1 MTQLAISPAIRG
13 RGFVFAISAAVLLA
27 ACTTAGYDGAH
38 QSAPTGAAQSTVAA
52 SAAPASAYR
61 NATTSYSPESERYP
75 AIVENGWQ
83 QAAETPLSTIAMEVD
98 TAAYSRLRR
107 MIKDG
112 FLPPRDALRIE
123 EMVNYFNYAYTGP
136 SDPAK
141 PFAVSADVLPSPWN
155 SETRLLHVGIK
166 AWEPTRAVERPPA
179 NLVFLVDVSGSMGPQ
194 DRLPLVKRSL
204 KLLVEQLRPQDH
216 AALVVYAGSASVV
229 LEATPGSRKG
239 DLLRA
244 IENLSAGGSTAGGAG
259 LNLAY
264 RLAERNFDPN
274 SVNRVLL
281 FSDGDFNVGASDSG
295 SIGDLISGKRE
306 SGVYLS
312 VFTVGTGNLNDRIAQ
327 ALAQQG
333 NGIAAYLDGL
343 GEARRL
349 FENQLTAT
357 LTPVANDV
365 KAQIEFN
372 PRQVSE
378 YRLIGYETRRLAN
391 RDFTNDR
398 VDAGEV
404 GAGHSVTL
412 LYEFRPNGGASVQR
426 PLRYQTATADPRTES
441 PRVPG
446 VTLGAQSNEF
456 AFLSIRYKLPNHQ
469 VAQEMSHPIG
479 FDDAHTSVAATPRET
494 RFATA
499 VAAFGLALRGASD
512 LGSFD
517 LGQVARLADGARGP
531 DPQGERAEFLRLV
544 RDAESL
550 LKTSGN

>member
-1 MTQLAISPAIRG
+1 
-13 RGFVFAISAAVLLA
+13 
-27 ACTTAGYDGAH
+27 
-38 QSAPTGAAQSTVAA
+38 
-52 SAAPASAYR
+52 
-61 NATTSYSPESERYP
+61 
-75 AIVENGWQ
+75 
-83 QAAETPLSTIAMEVD
+83 MEVD

-123 EMVNYFNYAYTGP
+123 EMVNYFNYAYAGP
-136 SDPAK
+136 ADPSQ

-166 AWEPTRAVERPPA
+166 AWEPARAAERPPA
-179 NLVFLVDVSGSMGPQ
+179 NLVFLVDVSGSMRGQ

-204 KLLVEQLRPQDH
+204 KLLVEQLRPEDH
-216 AALVVYAGSASVV
+216 AALVVYAGAARIA
-229 LEATPGSRKG
+229 LEPTPGSRRG
-239 DLLRA
+239 HLLRA

-264 RLAERNFDPN
+264 RLAEQNFDPN

-295 SIGDLISGKRE
+295 SIGDRISGKRE

-372 PRQVSE
+372 PQQVSE

-412 LYEFRPNGGASVQR
+412 LYEFRPNGGAPLER
-426 PLRYQTATADPRTES
+426 PLRYQTATADPKTET
-441 PRVPG
+441 PRAPDS
-446 VTLGAQSNEF
+446 TLGARANEF
-456 AFLSIRYKLPNHQ
+456 AFLSIRYKLPNKQ
-469 VAQEMSHPIG
+469 ASQEMSHPIG

-499 VAAFGLALRGASD
+499 VAAFGLALRGTSD

-517 LGQVARLADGARGP
+517 LGQVARLAEGARGP

-544 RDAESL
+544 QDAESL
-550 LKTSGN
+550 LKTSGRLRASWDAVNPAASHGPRHHPVNKS